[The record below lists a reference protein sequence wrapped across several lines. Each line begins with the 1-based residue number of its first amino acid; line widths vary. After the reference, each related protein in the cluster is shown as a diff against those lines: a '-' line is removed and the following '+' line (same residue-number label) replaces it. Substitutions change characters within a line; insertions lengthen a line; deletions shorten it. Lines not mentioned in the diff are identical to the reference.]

1 MSLRFFNTYSRTLEE
16 FHPLDSTGREV
27 KMYTCG
33 PTVYSHAHIGNFR
46 AYLFEDLLQ
55 RHLELRGFKVRRVMN
70 ITDVDDKTIQGSRSA
85 GIPLA
90 EFTSPFKQAFFDDLD
105 TLRIKRADSF
115 PAATDPAQIAAMI
128 EMIKT
133 LIAREL
139 AYQAE
144 DKSVYFR
151 INKFPAYGQL
161 AHFDLSELRSTGR
174 VKNDEY
180 DKEHV
185 GDFALW
191 KAWDEEDGPVRW
203 ESPWGPGRPGW
214 HIECSAMATQ
224 LLGEQLDIHCG
235 GVDNIFP
242 HHEAEIAQTEGCTGK
257 RFVRYWMHCAHLMVD
272 GQKMS
277 KSLGNFYTLRDVLA
291 KGYSGREV
299 RYALL
304 RVHYRASLNFTW
316 EGMEESREALRRI
329 DDWVARLR
337 ETAGEE
343 NPQRPTS
350 NVQHPTKEGSGFEDA
365 LDDDLN
371 ISGALGVLFE
381 TIRETNRA
389 LDLGKVER
397 LRPSGLT
404 QGEWRARA
412 VQRRLIEADAA
423 NSWLQWWE
431 RIDGIL
437 AVSGEETV
445 ALPAEIAALAEARM
459 QARLA
464 KEWRKSDELRDELA
478 ARGWEVRDTKDGQ
491 KITRRAGG

>member
-1 MSLRFFNTYSRTLEE
+1 MTIRLFNTYSRSLEE
-16 FHPLDSTGREV
+16 FHPLDSAGREV

-55 RHLELRGFKVRRVMN
+55 RHLELREFKVRRVMN
-70 ITDVDDKTIQGSRSA
+70 ITDVDDKTIRGSQDA

-90 EFTSPFKQAFFDDLD
+90 EFTSPFKQAFFEDLD
-105 TLRIKRADSF
+105 ILRIKRADSF
-115 PAATDPAQIAAMI
+115 PEATDPTQIAAMI

-133 LIAREL
+133 LMTRDL

-151 INKFPAYGQL
+151 INKFPAYGRL

-174 VKNDEY
+174 VKSDEY
-180 DKEHV
+180 EKENV

-191 KAWDEEDGPVRW
+191 KAWDEDDGPVRW
-203 ESPWGPGRPGW
+203 ESPWGAGRPGW

-257 RFVRYWMHCAHLMVD
+257 QFVRSWLHCAHLMVD

-291 KGYSGREV
+291 KGYSGREM

-304 RVHYRASLNFTW
+304 RVHYRAPLNFTW

-329 DDWVARLR
+329 DEWVVRVR
-337 ETAGEE
+337 EKAEE
-343 NPQRPTS
+343 GNVQSPTS
-350 NVQHPTKEGSGFEDA
+350 NLQGSTAGGSGFEEA

-371 ISGALGVLFE
+371 ISGALGVLFDG
-381 TIRETNRA
+381 IRETNRA
-389 LDLGKVER
+389 LDLGE
-397 LRPSGLT
+397 LDS
-404 QGEWRARA
+404 
-412 VQRRLIEADAA
+412 AA
-423 NSWLQWWE
+423 ATSWLRWWE
-431 RIDGIL
+431 RVDSVL
-437 AVSGEETV
+437 AISGEES
-445 ALPAEIAALAEARM
+445 ALPPEIAALAEARM

-464 KEWRKSDELRDELA
+464 MDWRKSDELRDELA
-478 ARGWEVRDTKDGQ
+478 AKGWVVRDTKDGQ
-491 KITRRAGG
+491 KIRRRGGV

>member
-1 MSLRFFNTYSRTLEE
+1 MSLRLFNTYSRTLEE
-16 FHPLDSTGREV
+16 FKPLDSAEREV

-33 PTVYSHAHIGNFR
+33 PTVYDHAHIGNFR

-55 RHLELRGFKVRRVMN
+55 RHLELRDYKVRRVMN
-70 ITDVDDKTIQGSRSA
+70 ITDVDDKTIRGSRGA
-85 GIPLA
+85 GVPLTD
-90 EFTSPFKQAFFDDLD
+90 FTSPFKQAFFTDLD
-105 TLRIKRADSF
+105 TLRIKRADYF
-115 PAATDPAQIAAMI
+115 PEATDPGQIAAMI

-133 LIAREL
+133 LMERGL

-144 DKSVYFR
+144 DRSVYFR

-174 VKNDEY
+174 VKSDEY

-257 RFVRYWMHCAHLMVD
+257 KFVRYWMHCAHLMVD

-299 RYALL
+299 RYALM
-304 RVHYRASLNFTW
+304 RVHYRAPLNFTW

-337 ETAGEE
+337 EEAGEE
-343 NPQRPTS
+343 NGHPPT
-350 NVQHPTKEGSGFEDA
+350 QEGSGFEEA

-371 ISGALGVLFE
+371 ISGALGILFE

-389 LDLGKVER
+389 LDLGK
-397 LRPSGLT
+397 LDPAA
-404 QGEWRARA
+404 AR
-412 VQRRLIEADAA
+412 
-423 NSWLQWWE
+423 SWLRWWE
-431 RIDGIL
+431 RIDHVL
-437 AVSGEETV
+437 AVSGEES
-445 ALPAEIAALAEARM
+445 ALPQEIADLAEARA

-478 ARGWEVRDTKDGQ
+478 ARGWEARDTKDGQ
-491 KITRRAGG
+491 KITRRAGS

>member
-1 MSLRFFNTYSRTLEE
+1 MIRLFNTYSRSLEE
-16 FHPLDSTGREV
+16 FHPLDPAGREV

-46 AYLFEDLLQ
+46 AYIFEDLLQ
-55 RHLELRGFKVRRVMN
+55 RHLELRGFQVRRVMN
-70 ITDVDDKTIQGSRSA
+70 LTDVDDKTIRGSREA
-85 GIPLA
+85 GVPLA
-90 EFTSPFKQAFFDDLD
+90 EFTAPFKKAFFDDLD

-115 PAATDPAQIAAMI
+115 PEATDPRELAKMI
-128 EMIKT
+128 EMIGI
-133 LIAREL
+133 LMERGL

-151 INKFPAYGQL
+151 INKFPDYGKL
-161 AHFDLSELRSTGR
+161 AHFDLAELRSTGR
-174 VKNDEY
+174 VKSDEY

-191 KAWDEEDGPVRW
+191 KAWDEADGAVKW

-257 RFVRYWMHCAHLMVD
+257 QFVRYWLHCAHLMVD
-272 GQKMS
+272 GQKMA
-277 KSLGNFYTLRDVLA
+277 KSLGNFYTLRDVIA

-299 RYALL
+299 RYALM
-304 RVHYRASLNFTW
+304 RVHYRAPLNFTW
-316 EGMEESREALRRI
+316 EGMEEARQALGRV
-329 DDWVARLR
+329 DDWVRRLG
-337 ETAGEE
+337 EKAGEE
-343 NPQRPTS
+343 ANVQRPTS
-350 NVQHPTKEGSGFEDA
+350 NVQRPMPEFEAA

-381 TIRETNRA
+381 TIRETNRRM
-389 LDLGKVER
+389 DLGEMD
-397 LRPSGLT
+397 SS
-404 QGEWRARA
+404 
-412 VQRRLIEADAA
+412 EAKT
-423 NSWLQWWE
+423 WLGWWG
-431 RIDGIL
+431 RVDQVLGI
-437 AVSGEETV
+437 STEEA
-445 ALPAEIAALAEARM
+445 ALPAEVSALAEARV

-464 KEWRKSDELRDELA
+464 KDWRKSDELRDELA
-478 ARGWEVRDTKDGQ
+478 ARGWEARDTKDGQ
-491 KITRRAGG
+491 KITRRGGS

>member
-1 MSLRFFNTYSRTLEE
+1 
-16 FHPLDSTGREV
+16 
-27 KMYTCG
+27 MYTCG
-33 PTVYSHAHIGNFR
+33 PTVYDHAHIGNFR

-55 RHLELRGFKVRRVMN
+55 RHLELRDYKVRRVMN

-90 EFTSPFKQAFFDDLD
+90 DFTSPFKQAFYGDLD
-105 TLRIKRADSF
+105 TIRIKRADYF
-115 PAATDPAQIAAMI
+115 PEATDPSQIAAMI

-133 LIAREL
+133 LMERGL

-151 INKFPAYGQL
+151 INKFPAYGHL

-174 VKNDEY
+174 VKSDEY

-203 ESPWGPGRPGW
+203 DSPWGPGRPGW

-257 RFVRYWMHCAHLMVD
+257 KFVRYWMHCAHLMVD

-299 RYALL
+299 RYALM
-304 RVHYRASLNFTW
+304 RVHYRAQLNFTW

-337 ETAGEE
+337 DKAAEE
-343 NPQRPTS
+343 DPPSQVHSGQAVQRPTE
-350 NVQHPTKEGSGFEDA
+350 EGSGFEEA

-389 LDLGKVER
+389 LDLGK
-397 LRPSGLT
+397 L
-404 QGEWRARA
+404 
-412 VQRRLIEADAA
+412 EAATA
-423 NSWLQWWE
+423 SSWLRWWE
-431 RIDGIL
+431 RIDHVL
-437 AVSGEETV
+437 AMSGQES
-445 ALPAEIAALAEARM
+445 ALPPEIAELAEARA

-478 ARGWEVRDTKDGQ
+478 ARGWEARDTKDGQ
-491 KITRRAGG
+491 KITRRAGA